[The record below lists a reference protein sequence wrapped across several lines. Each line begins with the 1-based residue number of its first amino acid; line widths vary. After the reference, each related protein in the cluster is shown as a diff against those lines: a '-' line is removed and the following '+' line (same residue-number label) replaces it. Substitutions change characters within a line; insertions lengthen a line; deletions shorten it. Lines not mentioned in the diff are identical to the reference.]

1 MGVSGA
7 RDHEERGAPWARR
20 TLGLGLEIPEHPG
33 RRKGDGFK
41 VIAKRWIVERS
52 LAWITR
58 RRRCV
63 RDYERR
69 TDHHAAFVLL
79 AAGIGMSRRLA
90 GPAGRSAREVSR
102 AAW

>member
-1 MGVSGA
+1 ATPRSSHATTDNVT
-7 RDHEERGAPWARR
+7 AP
-20 TLGLGLEIPEHPG
+20 
-33 RRKGDGFK
+33 FK

-69 TDHHAAFVLL
+69 PDHHAAFVLL
-79 AAGIGMSRRLA
+79 AAGIQMSRRLA
-90 GPAGRSAREVSR
+90 GRTDRGNRGVSR
-102 AAW
+102 TAW